1 MRATYVVVPVNKR
14 ALRVVP
20 PRPDVKL
27 EEGRN
32 MESVWAVDEEKYLT
46 LQNRRTGVVREPG
59 GRVGNVLDA
68 NQRHLTVGRWLIDQ
82 SLGLRGVDRSV
93 EQAGI
98 DVVNAHRAMVRTAD
112 TAQKWAIASS
122 DGIVDVEVLFRSLA
136 NNLNEFVL
144 IFLSGWLHCV
154 LSQGKRGK
162 CQDADEEHGIV
173 RCD

>member
-1 MRATYVVVPVNKR
+1 
-14 ALRVVP
+14 
-20 PRPDVKL
+20 
-27 EEGRN
+27 

-98 DVVNAHRAMVRTAD
+98 DAVNAHRAMVRTVD
-112 TAQKWAIASS
+112 TAQKWAIAQQ
-122 DGIVDVEVLFRSLA
+122 R
-136 NNLNEFVL
+136 
-144 IFLSGWLHCV
+144 WHC
-154 LSQGKRGK
+154 
-162 CQDADEEHGIV
+162 
-173 RCD
+173 